1 MYGFLINED
10 KLRTERIKSLGCS
23 LDIFTLAELFSV
35 VFNVTFTLTS
45 EKWEKLLHTGLYYEA
60 MKTTE
65 QNAMFKRETLCC
77 FFEESC

>member
-35 VFNVTFTLTS
+35 VLNVTFTLTS
-45 EKWEKLLHTGLYYEA
+45 EKWKKLLHTGLYYEA

-65 QNAMFKRETLCC
+65 QNAMFKREKTL
-77 FFEESC
+77 